1 MKKLLQCSASVNCQ
15 PLGDPGF
22 AFPFLARDDDDVQSV
37 RSSSLQPHGLQ
48 HARLPCPSL
57 SSRVFSNSCPLGRW
71 WHPTISSSIVP
82 YPLAFNLS
90 QHQSLPVSQL
100 FASGGQNIGTS
111 ALASVL
117 SMNIQGFPLGLTGL
131 ISLQSK
137 GLSRVF
143 SSSTVRKH
151 QFFSTQPSLWLNSPI
166 CSWLLEK
173 TITFTN
179 TDFCWQSDVSAF

>member
-100 FASGGQNIGTS
+100 FASGGQSIG
-111 ALASVL
+111 ALASSLPNKNSGMISFRIDWFDFLAVQGTLKSLLQHHDSKASVL
-117 SMNIQGFPLGLTGL
+117 WCLAFFIVQLT
-131 ISLQSK
+131 SLHDYWKNHSFDYMEVCQ
-137 GLSRVF
+137 
-143 SSSTVRKH
+143 
-151 QFFSTQPSLWLNSPI
+151 
-166 CSWLLEK
+166 
-173 TITFTN
+173 
-179 TDFCWQSDVSAF
+179 QSDVSDF